1 MVVETTALQEPLPP
15 AEPEGPPS
23 AKLPPREWAR
33 QNLFSSPANTVVTL
47 VMAVVLGWAGFR
59 ALRWVFVTAE
69 WEIIRRNLTSFM
81 IGSFPR
87 DQLWRP
93 WASLFVLAVTVGL
106 AAGMAATAA
115 ETAARAAGREPVR
128 PPWWSAARRFWP
140 VVALLVAVAL
150 LVETIG
156 PVLLL
161 LAAGAAGAAART
173 AGRRLPRPIAGR
185 AWLLIVAGLVAS
197 VGLLVMFGGVGW
209 DRWGGLQLNLAVTV
223 VGIALAFPFGVLLA
237 LGRRSTLPAVRA
249 VCVTYIEFIRGVPL
263 VTLLFMGQLFIGFF
277 LPTQIDPPGLVV
289 RALISIV
296 LFEAAYI
303 AEIVRGGLQAVGRG
317 QVEAAQ
323 ALGLRPATTT
333 RLIVLPQA
341 LRAVIP
347 AMVGQ
352 FISLFKDTSL
362 LEVIQLREL
371 LTVGETATQQPDFR
385 GRGLA
390 AVTLPFVAF
399 VFWVGSYTMSRE
411 SRRLEQRLGIG
422 ER

>member
-15 AEPEGPPS
+15 PEPEGPPLREV
-23 AKLPPREWAR
+23 KPRQWAR
-33 QNLFSSPANTVVTL
+33 TNLFSSPANTVVS
-47 VMAVVLGWAGFR
+47 VVFGVLLAWAAFR

-69 WEIIRRNLTSFM
+69 WAIVRRNLASFM

-87 DQLWRP
+87 DELWRP
-93 WASLFVLAVTVGL
+93 WASLFVIAATVGL
-106 AAGMAATAA
+106 AAGMAGTAA
-115 ETAARAAGREPVR
+115 DEAAIAEGRQPVR
-128 PPWWSAARRFWP
+128 APWWAAARRFWP
-140 VVALLVAVAL
+140 VLALMAAVAL
-150 LVETIG
+150 LVQTVV

-161 LAAGAAGAAART
+161 VAAGAVLVGARLV
-173 AGRRLPRPIAGR
+173 GRRLPRPIAGR
-185 AWLLIVAGLVAS
+185 AWLLIVAGVVLAIGVLVA
-197 VGLLVMFGGVGW
+197 FDGVGW

-223 VGIALAFPFGVLLA
+223 AGIAIAFPFGVLLA
-237 LGRRSTLPAVRA
+237 LGRRSSLPLVRV
-249 VCVTYIEFIRGVPL
+249 VCITYIEFIRGVPL

-303 AEIVRGGLQAVGRG
+303 AEIVRGGLQSVGRG

-323 ALGLRPATTT
+323 ALGLRASTTT
-333 RLIVLPQA
+333 RMIVLPQA

-362 LEVIQLREL
+362 LEVIQLREI

-385 GRGLA
+385 GQGLA
-390 AVTLPFVAF
+390 AVTLPFVGF

-411 SRRLEQRLGIG
+411 SRRLEQRLGVG
-422 ER
+422 QR

>member
-1 MVVETTALQEPLPP
+1 MVVDTTALQEPIPP
-15 AEPEGPPS
+15 APPEGPPT

-33 QNLFSSPANTVVTL
+33 RNLFSSVGNGIVTVVMGVFMTW
-47 VMAVVLGWAGFR
+47 AVYR

-69 WEIIRRNLTSFM
+69 WEIVRRNLASFM

-87 DQLWRP
+87 DELWRP
-93 WASLFVLAVTVGL
+93 WTSLFVI
-106 AAGMAATAA
+106 AATIGMASGMAAT
-115 ETAARAAGREPVR
+115 EVGDRG
-128 PPWWSAARRFWP
+128 PWWSAARRFWP
-140 VVALLVAVAL
+140 IGALLVAVAL
-150 LVETIG
+150 LVETFT

-161 LAAGAAGAAART
+161 VGALAVAVGARLV
-173 AGRRLPRPIAGR
+173 GRRLPRPIAGR
-185 AWLLIVAGLVAS
+185 AWLLVVVGLVLA
-197 VGLLVMFGGVGW
+197 VGVLVAFGGVGW

-237 LGRRSTLPAVRA
+237 LGRRSSLPAVRA
-249 VCVTYIEFIRGVPL
+249 VCVVYIEFVRGVPL

-323 ALGLRPATTT
+323 ALGLRAATTT

-362 LEVIQLREL
+362 LEVIQLREI

>member
-1 MVVETTALQEPLPP
+1 MVVETTALQEPILAP
-15 AEPEGPPS
+15 EPEGPPA

-33 QNLFSSPANTVVTL
+33 QNLFSSPANAVVTVVMGVVVAWAL
-47 VMAVVLGWAGFR
+47 FKAV
-59 ALRWVFVTAE
+59 RWVLVTAE
-69 WEIIRRNLTSFM
+69 WEIVRRNLTSFM
-81 IGSFPR
+81 VGSFPR
-87 DQLWRP
+87 DELWRP
-93 WASLFVLAVTVGL
+93 WMSLFVIAATVGL

-115 ETAARAAGREPVR
+115 DEQARAVGREPER
-128 PPWWSAARRFWP
+128 LPWWSAARRFWP
-140 VVALLVAVAL
+140 VVALLVAVAV
-150 LVETIG
+150 LVQTVV

-161 LAAGAAGAAART
+161 LAAAAAGVALRAV
-173 AGRRLPRPIAGR
+173 GRRLPRPIAGR
-185 AWLLIVAGLVAS
+185 AWLLVVAGLVVA
-197 VGLLVMFGGVGW
+197 VGVLVAFGGVGW

-237 LGRRSTLPAVRA
+237 LGRRSSLPAVRA

-323 ALGLRPATTT
+323 ALGLRASTTT
-333 RLIVLPQA
+333 RMIVLPQA

-362 LEVIQLREL
+362 LAVIQLREL
-371 LTVGETATQQPDFR
+371 LTVGQTATQQPDFR
-385 GRGLA
+385 GQGLA

-411 SRRLEQRLGIG
+411 SRRLERRLGIG